1 MMEKAVLEFASGTL
15 LLKQKT
21 EESLPEAL
29 SPFFIRDT
37 RVGRA
42 WRAAASDYAPILRTA
57 HEHGIELEDQ
67 ARAYETLDLTIHS
80 PYPPM
85 EHQKQAMERWRAARA
100 RGTVVMPTGSGKTY
114 FAVRCIAAVNRS
126 ALVVAPTID
135 LMVQWAN
142 VLEKFFQTKI
152 GMLGGGSKEILP
164 LTVSTYDS
172 AVLMMEFIGNRFGL
186 IVFDECHHLP
196 GQINRMAASMCI
208 APYRLGLT
216 ATPERED
223 DGEEVMEK
231 LIGPVVFR
239 AYIDELEGKVLAPY
253 LTRRIRVELSP
264 EETAEYTAARKTYT
278 NFIRRHQ
285 IDFSDPDGWS
295 RFIAMS
301 ARMPGGREAFT
312 AYLKQRQIAR
322 CGRAKLELVWKLIR
336 QHRGERILVFTA
348 DNDAAYQMGEAFCM
362 PVLTHKTKAG
372 ERRDFLE
379 RFRSGEYPVLF
390 TSKVLNEGVD
400 VPEASVG
407 IVVSGSGSIREH
419 VQRLGRILRA
429 KEGKQ
434 AVLYEL
440 VSEGTSEMRVSDR
453 RRQNRAYEQR
463 RMRFFH
469 ETARHEGDGSC

>member
-1 MMEKAVLEFASGTL
+1 MSRLKLEFAAGTL
-15 LLKQKT
+15 LLREIGGT
-21 EESLPEAL
+21 GLLPGVFGSMTVYDDRA
-29 SPFFIRDT
+29 
-37 RVGRA
+37 GNA
-42 WRAAASDYAPILRTA
+42 WRAAAYQYAPILRTA
-57 HEHGIELEDQ
+57 KQHSIEVEDL
-67 ARAYETLDLTIHS
+67 ARNYLPLDLKLHS
-80 PYPPM
+80 SLVPM
-85 EHQKQAMERWRAARA
+85 EHQIKAMAGWKGSQA
-100 RGTVVMPTGSGKTY
+100 RGVVVMPTGSGKTY
-114 FAVRCIAAVNRS
+114 FAVRCIAAVSRP

-135 LMVQWAN
+135 LMVQWAG
-142 VLEKFFQTKI
+142 VLRQAFRQEI

-172 AVLMMEFIGNRFGL
+172 AVLQMEFIGNRFGL

-253 LTRRIRVELSP
+253 VTRRIRIELS
-264 EETAEYTAARKTYT
+264 ESEQAEYQLARKTYIG
-278 NFIRRHQ
+278 FVRRHQ
-285 IDFSDPDGWS
+285 IDFSEPDGWG
-295 RFIAMS
+295 RFIALS
-301 ARMPGGREAFT
+301 ARLPGGREAFA
-312 AYLKQRQIAR
+312 AYLRQRQIAR
-322 CGRAKLELVWKLIR
+322 CGRAKLELVWQLLRK
-336 QHRGERILVFTA
+336 HRSERILVFTA
-348 DNDAAYQMGEAFCM
+348 DNDAAYQMGEAFCL
-362 PVLTHKTKAG
+362 PVLTHKTKAA
-372 ERRDFLE
+372 ERRDMLE
-379 RFRSGEYPVLF
+379 RFRSGEYPVLL

-429 KEGKQ
+429 RDGKQ

-453 RRQNRAYEQR
+453 RRQDRAYGQR
-463 RMRFFH
+463 RLRFYR
-469 ETARHEGDGSC
+469 EKG

>member
-1 MMEKAVLEFASGTL
+1 MSRLKLEFAAGTL
-15 LLKQKT
+15 LLREDGDT
-21 EESLPEAL
+21 GLLPGVFESLV
-29 SPFFIRDT
+29 IRDD
-37 RVGRA
+37 RAGDA
-42 WRAAASDYAPILRTA
+42 WRAAAYHYAPILRLA
-57 HEHGIELEDQ
+57 AQHGIEVEDQ
-67 ARAYETLDLTIHS
+67 ARDYAPLDLKLYS
-80 PYPPM
+80 PFAPM
-85 EHQKQAMERWRAARA
+85 EHQRKAMECWKTARA
-100 RGTVVMPTGSGKTY
+100 RGVVVMPTGSGKTY
-114 FAVRCIAAVNRS
+114 FAVRCIAAVNRP

-135 LMVQWAN
+135 LMVQWAGI
-142 VLEKFFQTKI
+142 LKKFFRQEI

-172 AVLMMEFIGNRFGL
+172 AVLQMEFIGNRFGL
-186 IVFDECHHLP
+186 VVFDECHHLP

-253 LTRRIRVELSP
+253 ITRRFRMELS
-264 EETAEYTAARKTYT
+264 EAEQAEYQLARKTYT
-278 NFIRRHQ
+278 SFVRRHQ
-285 IDFSDPDGWS
+285 IDFSDPDGWG
-295 RFIAMS
+295 RFIALS
-301 ARMPGGREAFT
+301 ARVPGGREAFT
-312 AYLKQRQIAR
+312 AYLRQRQIAR
-322 CGRAKLELVWKLIR
+322 CGRAKLELVWKLLR
-336 QHRGERILVFTA
+336 EHSGERILVFTA
-348 DNDAAYQMGEAFCM
+348 DNDAAYQMGEAFCL
-362 PVLTHKTKAG
+362 PVLTHKSKAA
-372 ERRDFLE
+372 ERRDMLD
-379 RFRSGEYPVLF
+379 RFRSGEYPVLL

-429 KEGKQ
+429 KDGKQ

-453 RRQNRAYEQR
+453 RRQNRAYRQHR
-463 RMRFFH
+463 HFF
-469 ETARHEGDGSC
+469 ERGND

>member
-1 MMEKAVLEFASGTL
+1 MSRVLLEFAAGTL
-15 LLKQKT
+15 LLRET
-21 EESLPEAL
+21 DGTGVLPGVFEGL
-29 SPFFIRDT
+29 IVRDD
-37 RVGRA
+37 RVGDA
-42 WRAAASDYAPILRTA
+42 WRAAAYQYAPILRLA
-57 HEHGIELEDQ
+57 KQHGIEVDDK
-67 ARAYETLDLTIHS
+67 ARDYAPLDLKLYS

-85 EHQKQAMERWRAARA
+85 EHQRKAMECWRAAQA

-114 FAVRCIAAVNRS
+114 FAVRCIAAVNRP

-135 LMVQWAN
+135 LMVQWAGI
-142 VLEKFFQTKI
+142 LKQFFRQEI

-172 AVLMMEFIGNRFGL
+172 AVLQMEFIGSRFGL

-253 LTRRIRVELSP
+253 VTRRLRVELS
-264 EETAEYTAARKTYT
+264 EAEQAEYQQARRTYT
-278 NFIRRHQ
+278 NFVRHHQ
-285 IDFSDPDGWS
+285 IDFSDPDGWG

-301 ARMPGGREAFT
+301 ARLPGGREAFT
-312 AYLKQRQIAR
+312 AYLRQRQIAR
-322 CGRAKLELVWKLIR
+322 CGRAKLELVWKLLR
-336 QHRGERILVFTA
+336 THRGERILVFTA
-348 DNDAAYQMGEAFCM
+348 DNDAAYQMGEAFCL
-362 PVLTHKTKAG
+362 PVLTHKTKAA
-372 ERRDFLE
+372 ERRDLLD
-379 RFRSGEYPVLF
+379 RFRKGEYPVLL

-429 KEGKQ
+429 KDGKQ

-453 RRQNRAYEQR
+453 RRQNRAYAQR
-463 RMRFFH
+463 R
-469 ETARHEGDGSC
+469 RHFPGGNS

>member
-1 MMEKAVLEFASGTL
+1 MGKVILEFSAGTL
-15 LLKQKT
+15 LLH
-21 EESLPEAL
+21 EENGEGGLPEAFREL
-29 SPFFIRDT
+29 AVRDERT
-37 RVGRA
+37 GGQ
-42 WRAAASDYAPILRTA
+42 WRAAACQYAPLLRLA
-57 HEHGIELEDQ
+57 HQHGIEIDDR
-67 ARAYETLDLTIHS
+67 ARNYETLELKIHS
-80 PYPPM
+80 PFAPL
-85 EHQKQAMERWRAARA
+85 EHQKRAMECWRAAQA

-126 ALVVAPTID
+126 AIVLAPTID
-135 LMVQWAN
+135 LMVQWAG
-142 VLEKFFQTKI
+142 VLKKFFQTEI

-172 AVLMMEFIGNRFGL
+172 AVLQMEFIGNRFGL

-196 GQINRMAASMCI
+196 GQVNRMAASMCI

-223 DGEEVMEK
+223 DGEEVMAR

-239 AYIDELEGKVLAPY
+239 AYIDELEGNVLAPY
-253 LTRRIRVELSP
+253 VTRRLRVELS
-264 EETAEYTAARKTYT
+264 EAETAEYAAARKTYT
-278 NFIRRHQ
+278 SFVRRHQ
-285 IDFSDPDGWS
+285 IDFSEPDGWG
-295 RFIAMS
+295 RFIAFS
-301 ARMPGGREAFT
+301 ARIPGGREAFT

-322 CGRAKLELVWKLIR
+322 CGRAKLELVWKLLR
-336 QHRGERILVFTA
+336 EHRGERILVFTA
-348 DNDAAYQMGEAFCM
+348 DNDAAYQMGEAFCL
-362 PVLTHKTKAG
+362 PVLTHKTKAA

-379 RFRSGEYPVLF
+379 RFRKGEYPVLL

-429 KEGKQ
+429 KDGKQ
-434 AVLYEL
+434 AILYEL

-453 RRQNRAYEQR
+453 RRQNRAYDQR
-463 RMRFFH
+463 RLHYRQ
-469 ETARHEGDGSC
+469 EYGDPYAD